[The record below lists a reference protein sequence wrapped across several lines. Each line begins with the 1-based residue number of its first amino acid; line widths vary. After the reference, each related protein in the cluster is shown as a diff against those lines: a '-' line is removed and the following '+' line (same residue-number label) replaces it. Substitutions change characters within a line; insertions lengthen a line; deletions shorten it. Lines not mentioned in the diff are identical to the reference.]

1 MLLAAAAITFFPL
14 VQSPEDEQALLV
26 MLAVTETF
34 SPLLQSP
41 EDEQVLLVMFAVVHL
56 FAMSSACANP
66 VLYGFLNENFK
77 QVTVTSTVLFR
88 YAILLF
94 MNK

>member
-1 MLLAAAAITFFPL
+1 
-14 VQSPEDEQALLV
+14 
-26 MLAVTETF
+26 MLALADIF
-34 SPLLQSP
+34 SLLLQSP

-77 QVTVTSTVLFR
+77 QVTCKFFLQYYFDMLYFYSWTCKR
-88 YAILLF
+88 
-94 MNK
+94 

>member
-1 MLLAAAAITFFPL
+1 L
-14 VQSPEDEQALLV
+14 QSPEDEQVLLV
-26 MLAVTETF
+26 MLASADTF

-77 QVTVTSTVLFR
+77 QVTGNFSYSIFS
-88 YAILLF
+88 ICDIF
-94 MNK
+94 IHG